1 MKDLVKK
8 VQSFITFD
16 TPLEIGYIQTSFTS
30 THQKQQ
36 NLIPYWGI
44 TSTRQRLIANYW
56 LNHVTGHFA
65 LLLTLPVLF
74 SLLSNGDIGPAHL
87 LVIVIVGILAFGV
100 LLFFHY
106 WPGFIRDF
114 LPRLDSVVDSYR
126 TEQQEQIIA
135 HLREKMVL
143 QQKHFQQQITAI
155 TKLAEQQKDE
165 IKKCRQAQLS
175 NFALTLIYY
184 VLAKT
189 SGMRD
194 PKSND
199 QTPQLLMQLYG
210 IDPGSIRANLELIT
224 GRHKSLSDRKRT
236 ELTNRFDEAYRFFED
251 QEFTAG
257 MLLLKELEIKVV
269 G

>member
-1 MKDLVKK
+1 VL
-8 VQSFITFD
+8 
-16 TPLEIGYIQTSFTS
+16 S
-30 THQKQQ
+30 TATLPHQKQQ
-36 NLIPYWGI
+36 NLIPHWGV

-65 LLLTLPVLF
+65 LLLTIAVLF
-74 SLLSNGDIGPAHL
+74 SLLSSGDIGPAHL
-87 LVIVIVGILAFGV
+87 LVILIVGILAFGV

-114 LPRLDSVVDSYR
+114 LPRLESVVDAYR
-126 TEQQEQIIA
+126 TEQQQQIIA
-135 HLREKMVL
+135 HLREKMTL
-143 QQKHFQQQITAI
+143 QQKHFQQQIT
-155 TKLAEQQKDE
+155 TLTRLAEQQKDE

-189 SGMRD
+189 SGMPD

-199 QTPQLLMQLYG
+199 HTPQLLMQLYG

-224 GRHKSLSDRKRT
+224 GNGRRKSLSDRKRT
-236 ELTNRFDEAYRFFED
+236 ELVNRFDEAYRFFEE
-251 QEFTAG
+251 QGFTAG
-257 MLLLKELEIKVV
+257 MLLLKDLEVRIV
-269 G
+269 GY